1 MAFHLVVLTPA
12 PPATMLRRRLA
23 VHLLAALA
31 CLACAQAAQA
41 VVLDFE
47 DLSCAWTQPIC
58 NVGSAYSS
66 KGYTLR
72 YAPAADDDHPV
83 GFHAIGK
90 LWAPNVGGSTA
101 MLANS
106 CNASTTLSAQS
117 GKPFSV
123 LALDLA
129 EANAD
134 APATV
139 EFIGTK
145 TDGTPVRM
153 NALLDGK
160 PGWQRVV
167 FPSAFYN
174 LKTLT
179 WVQGDC
185 VNNKSH
191 MFDNILV
198 MPGIAPR

>member
-1 MAFHLVVLTPA
+1 
-12 PPATMLRRRLA
+12 MLPRRLA
-23 VHLLAALA
+23 LQVFAALA
-31 CLACAQAAQA
+31 GLAGMQLAQA

-47 DLSCAWTQPIC
+47 DLTCARTQPIC
-58 NVGSAYSS
+58 NVGSVYAS

-72 YAPAADDDHPV
+72 YAPAPDDERPV

-106 CNASTTLSAQS
+106 CNASTTLTAQS

-145 TDGTPVRM
+145 TDGTQVRM
-153 NALLDGK
+153 NAPLDGK

-185 VNNKSH
+185 ISNKSH

>member
-1 MAFHLVVLTPA
+1 M
-12 PPATMLRRRLA
+12 PPSPFAMLRRRRHAIHALVVLA
-23 VHLLAALA
+23 SLTG
-31 CLACAQAAQA
+31 AQAAQA

-47 DLSCAWTQPIC
+47 DLICARTQPTC
-58 NVGSAYSS
+58 HVGSVYAS

-72 YAPAADDDHPV
+72 YAAAPDDDHPV
-83 GFHAIGK
+83 GFQAIGK
-90 LWAPNVGGSTA
+90 LWTPDAGGSTA

-106 CNASTTLSAQS
+106 CNASTVLTAQS

-134 APATV
+134 APVTV

-145 TDGTPVRM
+145 TDGTQVRM
-153 NALLDGK
+153 NAPLDGK

-179 WVQGDC
+179 WLQGDC
-185 VNNKSH
+185 ISNKSH

>member
-1 MAFHLVVLTPA
+1 MVLVN
-12 PPATMLRRRLA
+12 ATLKPLSPFAMLRRSHA
-23 VHLLAALA
+23 VHVLALLAGLA
-31 CLACAQAAQA
+31 GVQAAQA

-47 DLSCAWTQPIC
+47 DLSCARNQSTC
-58 NVGSAYSS
+58 RVGGVYVS
-66 KGYTLR
+66 KGYILR
-72 YAPAADDDHPV
+72 YVAAQDDDHPV
-83 GFHAIGK
+83 GFQAIGK
-90 LWAPNVGGSTA
+90 LWAPDAGGSTA

-106 CNASTTLSAQS
+106 CNASTVLTAQS

-134 APATV
+134 TPVTV

-145 TDGTPVRM
+145 SDGSQVRM
-153 NALLDGK
+153 TAPLDGK

-174 LKTLT
+174 LQTLT
-179 WVQGDC
+179 WLQGDC
-185 VNNKSH
+185 VSNKSH

>member
-1 MAFHLVVLTPA
+1 MPS
-12 PPATMLRRRLA
+12 RRLA
-23 VHLLAALA
+23 LQVFAALA
-31 CLACAQAAQA
+31 GLAGMQLAQA

-47 DLSCAWTQPIC
+47 DLTCARTQPIC
-58 NVGSAYSS
+58 NVGSVYAS

-72 YAPAADDDHPV
+72 YAPAPDDERPV

-106 CNASTTLSAQS
+106 CNASTTLTA
-117 GKPFSV
+117 SV

-145 TDGTPVRM
+145 TDGTQVRM
-153 NALLDGK
+153 NAPLDGK

-185 VNNKSH
+185 ISNKSH

>member
-1 MAFHLVVLTPA
+1 MKL
-12 PPATMLRRRLA
+12 RRLA
-23 VHLLAALA
+23 LQLLTALIG
-31 CLACAQAAQA
+31 LAGGVQAAQA

-47 DLSCAWTQPIC
+47 DLSCARTQPIC
-58 NVGSAYSS
+58 NVGTVYAN

-72 YAPAADDDHPV
+72 YAPAPDDEHPV
-83 GFHAIGK
+83 GFHAIGR
-90 LWAPNVGGSTA
+90 LWAPNVAGSTA

-134 APATV
+134 APASV
-139 EFIGTK
+139 DFIGTK

-153 NALLDGK
+153 TALLDGK

-185 VNNKSH
+185 QGNKSH